1 MAKANP
7 LKIGGDEPQITHS
20 EISMTSSAPEVTPEV
35 TPEVPKEPTVAELM
49 KVIAD
54 MQDQLQAAQAG
65 RLPVH
70 DSNALIHDVPS
81 VLKGRRV
88 LTGGTVREDF

>member
-7 LKIGGDEPQITHS
+7 LKIGGEDAPAEQPVPL
-20 EISMTSSAPEVTPEV
+20 TSPAPEVTPEV
-35 TPEVPKEPTVAELM
+35 TPEVAKEPTVAELM

-54 MQDQLQAAQAG
+54 MQAQLQAAQAG
-65 RLPVH
+65 RPPVH
-70 DSNALIHDVPS
+70 DSNALIDGVPS

-88 LTGGTVREDF
+88 LVGGTIREDF